1 VKNNSFSQLVSIVL
15 LFLIILGSV
24 IFVLPMRDTI
34 AALQVT
40 EDSLSGELA
49 TLETNY
55 EELKT
60 LSEEVATS
68 ETTRNSLKAAVPAGY
83 DQDALL
89 LELTTLTDEIGFKL
103 NAVNFS
109 DTVSPEYGNTIEVSA
124 NFTGSYEDLVAF
136 LQAIESADRLMRVT
150 TMSVQRTS
158 SSAVAFN
165 VNIEVYYQ

>member
-1 VKNNSFSQLVSIVL
+1 MKSNSFSQLVSIVL

-34 AALQVT
+34 AGLQVT
-40 EDSLSGELA
+40 ETALSGELSI
-49 TLETNY
+49 LETNY
-55 EELKT
+55 EDLKA

-68 ETTRNSLKAAVPAGY
+68 ETTRNVLKAAVPVGY

-89 LELTTLTDEIGFKL
+89 LELAALTEELGFTL

-109 DTVSPEYGNTIEVSA
+109 DTVSETYGKTVTLSA
-124 NFTGSYEDLVAF
+124 NFTGTYGDLVAF
-136 LQAIESADRLMRVT
+136 LQALESAERLMRVT
-150 TMSVQRTS
+150 SMSIQRTGTS
-158 SSAVAFN
+158 EVAFN